1 MKVEISNGELL
12 DKVSIL
18 EIKLK
23 NITNEE
29 KLVNI
34 KNEFKILKPLAV
46 NLFNSDEGG
55 ILSHYRHLIE
65 INSELWKIE
74 DDIRECE
81 KNNDF
86 GPKFIE
92 LARNVYITNDKRCD
106 VKKLINITTGSKLV
120 EEKSY
125 EDYTNED
132 DEFNIITQSH

>member
-34 KNEFKILKPLAV
+34 KNEFKILKPLAI

-55 ILSHYRHLIE
+55 ILSHYRYLIE